1 MTATALKNPKLFF
14 DTIRED
20 GGLFRG
26 SMSSSQVAGIN
37 AILAEDAKFKQDPRW
52 LAYELATAFH
62 ETARTM
68 QPVRETKAANDNAA
82 IAILDKA
89 FATGQLPWVKSPYWR
104 KDADGKSWLGRGLVQ
119 LTHKRNYE
127 ILGKAVGADLVA
139 DPDRAMESQVA
150 VDIMFVGMRDGLFT
164 GKSLADYFNSN
175 NTDWVNARRIIN
187 GVESAEKVA
196 GYAKAFYMA
205 LKNAA

>member
-1 MTATALKNPKLFF
+1 MSAIALKNPKLFF
-14 DTIRED
+14 DTIRAD
-20 GGLFRG
+20 AGLFRG
-26 SMSSSQVAGIN
+26 SLSTPQVEGLN
-37 AILAEDAKFKQDPRW
+37 AILAEDAKLKQDPRW

-68 QPVRETKAANDNAA
+68 QPVRETMAANDNEA
-82 IAILDKA
+82 IAILDAA
-89 FATGQLPWVKSPYWR
+89 FAKGQLPWVKTPYWR
-104 KDADGKSWLGRGLVQ
+104 KDAEGKTWLGRGLVQ

-127 ILGKAVGADLVA
+127 LLGKALGVDLIS

-150 VDIMFVGMRDGLFT
+150 VDIMSIGMRDGLFT
-164 GKSLADYFNSN
+164 GKSLADYFNGK

-196 GYAKAFYMA
+196 GYAKSFYLA